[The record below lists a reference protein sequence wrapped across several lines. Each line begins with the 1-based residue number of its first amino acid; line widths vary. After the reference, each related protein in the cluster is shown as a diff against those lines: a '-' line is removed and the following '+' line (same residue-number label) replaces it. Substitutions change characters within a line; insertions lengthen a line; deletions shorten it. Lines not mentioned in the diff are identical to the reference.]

1 MKMTFATS
9 NTDTPVVCWVQVHA
23 IEGSAPREVGA
34 SMLVWPQHIEGSIG
48 GGHVEWDVMAH
59 ARKWLQQVAIS
70 CHVQSDVSS
79 PDQTAGVRFIRYPLG
94 PALGQCCGGVMQL
107 RLELVAA
114 SALAALRALLQ
125 PVRYPVALFGAGHVG
140 QALVRVLAPLPFTV
154 TWLDS
159 RDALTGASD
168 PRAFEQAD
176 PLQDAVPDLPPDSRI
191 LIMSHNHAH
200 DLEVLAACLHRQRQ
214 RGDVAWIGLIG
225 SRTKWARFQHR
236 LRERGF
242 TEAEMA
248 QVTCPIG
255 VPGITGKAPE
265 VIAVA
270 VAAQLL
276 QGLSAQHRDALADG
290 PTN

>member
-1 MKMTFATS
+1 MQITATS
-9 NTDTPVVCWVQVHA
+9 TLSVSPVVCWVQVHA
-23 IEGSAPREVGA
+23 IEGSTPREVGA

-48 GGHVEWDVMAH
+48 GGHVEWDVMAR
-59 ARKWLQQVAIS
+59 ARQWLLQAANSPINEA
-70 CHVQSDVSS
+70 S
-79 PDQTAGVRFIRYPLG
+79 PDQAAGVRFIRYPLG
-94 PALGQCCGGVMQL
+94 PTLGQCCGGVMQL

-114 SALAALRALLQ
+114 PDVAALRARLQ
-125 PVRYPVALFGAGHVG
+125 PVRYPVAVFGAGHVG

-168 PRAFEQAD
+168 PRAFEQVD
-176 PLQDAVPDLPPDSRI
+176 PLQDAVPDLPPDSRV

-214 RGDVAWIGLIG
+214 RSDVAWIGLIG

-276 QGLSAQHRDALADG
+276 QGLSAQHRDALANG
-290 PTN
+290 PPN